1 MVIICSRRGWFLCR
15 TLSSKK
21 LKAHIGKSEMRR
33 GRVKVYISVGFLHIS
48 EINKILGK
56 VGITNMAYLTTTGSG
71 QPVLILKEGTTRSR
85 GKEAQ
90 RNNIMAARV
99 IGEVLKTTLGPRGMD
114 KMLIDSLG
122 DITITNDG
130 AAILKEIDVEHPAAK
145 MMVEIA
151 KTQDDMVGDGTTS
164 AVVLASELLKRAEE
178 LLEQNIHPTILVSG
192 FRKASQKAIEVINKT
207 AVPLDIN
214 DRKTL
219 LKVALTSMSSKAIG
233 GAKDHLAE
241 ISIDAVKQIAE
252 QRGEKTIADIDNIQL
267 IKKTGKSLLETELIQ
282 GIIIDKEVVNPGML
296 KMKENAKIALI
307 DSALEIE
314 KTEISAEIRI
324 KDPTQM
330 KAFLDQENDMMQD
343 MVVKIKASGANVIF
357 CQKGI
362 DDMVQHF
369 LAKEGIIAARRVK
382 ESDMEKLARA
392 TGGRIISDL
401 DDLKKADLGSAGLV
415 EERKIG
421 DDKMIFVE
429 KCKDPHSVA
438 ILIRAGLERMVDEA
452 ERAMTDSLS
461 VVSDVIEN
469 SQIVPGGGAIEIEI
483 AKELRKYATK
493 VGGREQLAVEA
504 FADAVE
510 VIPRTLAENAG
521 LEPIDILVELRS
533 THDKAD
539 GKFTGINVFTGKLQD
554 SVANG
559 VIEPIVVKEQAIKSA
574 AESAAMI
581 LRIDDVITAKAPK
594 APAGGPG
601 GMPGG
606 MGEE

>member
-1 MVIICSRRGWFLCR
+1 
-15 TLSSKK
+15 
-21 LKAHIGKSEMRR
+21 
-33 GRVKVYISVGFLHIS
+33 
-48 EINKILGK
+48 
-56 VGITNMAYLTTTGSG
+56 MAYLTTTGSG

-164 AVVLASELLKRAEE
+164 AVVLSSELLKKAEE

-192 FRKASQKAIEVINKT
+192 FRKAGQKAIEIIGKT
-207 AVPLDIN
+207 AQPLDTKDKN
-214 DRKTL
+214 LL
-219 LKVALTSMSSKAIG
+219 LKVALTSMSSKSL
-233 GAKDHLAE
+233 GAARDHLAE
-241 ISIDAVKQIAE
+241 ITIEAVKQITE
-252 QRGEKTIADIDNIQL
+252 QRGETTIADIDNIQL
-267 IKKTGKSLLETELIQ
+267 IKKTGKSLTETQLIQ
-282 GIIIDKEVVNPGML
+282 GIIIDKEVVNPGMPKL
-296 KMKENAKIALI
+296 KENAKIALL

-324 KDPTQM
+324 KDPKQM
-330 KAFLDQENDMMQD
+330 KAFLDQENTMMQD
-343 MVVKIKASGANVIF
+343 MVTKIKASGATIVF
-357 CQKGI
+357 CQKGV

-369 LAKEGIIAARRVK
+369 LAKDGIIAARRVK

-392 TGGRIISDL
+392 TGGRIVSNL
-401 DDLKKADLGSAGLV
+401 DDLKKEDLGFAGLV

-421 DDKMIFVE
+421 DDKLIFVE
-429 KCKDPHSVA
+429 KCKDPHAVA
-438 ILIRAGLERMVDEA
+438 ILIRAGLERLVDEA
-452 ERAMTDSLS
+452 ERALTDSLS
-461 VVSDVIEN
+461 VVSDVMEN
-469 SQIVPGGGAIEIEI
+469 NKIVPGGGAIEIEI

-533 THDKAD
+533 IHDKDD
-539 GKFTGINVFTGKLQD
+539 GKFKGLNVFTGKLQD
-554 SVANG
+554 SIANG
-559 VIEPIVVKEQAIKSA
+559 VIEPIMVKEQAIKSA
-574 AESAAMI
+574 SESAALI

-594 APAGGPG
+594 APAGAPG
-601 GMPGG
+601 GM
-606 MGEE
+606 ED

>member
-1 MVIICSRRGWFLCR
+1 
-15 TLSSKK
+15 
-21 LKAHIGKSEMRR
+21 
-33 GRVKVYISVGFLHIS
+33 
-48 EINKILGK
+48 
-56 VGITNMAYLTTTGSG
+56 MAYLTTTGSG
-71 QPVLILKEGTTRSR
+71 QPVLILKEGTTRSK

-114 KMLIDSLG
+114 KMLIDGLG

-151 KTQDDMVGDGTTS
+151 RTQDDMVGDGTTS
-164 AVVLASELLKRAEE
+164 AVVLASELLRKAEE
-178 LLEQNIHPTILVSG
+178 LLDQNIHPTILVSG
-192 FRKASQKAIEVINKT
+192 YRKASQKAIEVIGKT
-207 AVPLDIN
+207 SVPLDVN

-219 LKVALTSMSSKAIG
+219 LKVALTSMSSKAVG
-233 GAKDHLAE
+233 SARDHLAE
-241 ISIDAVKQIAE
+241 ISIDAVKQITE
-252 QRGEKTIADIDNIQL
+252 VRGDKTIADIDNIQL
-267 IKKTGKSLLETELIQ
+267 IKKTGKSLLETQLIR
-282 GIIIDKEVVNPGML
+282 GIIIDKEVVNPGMP
-296 KMKENAKIALI
+296 KMKQNAKIALL

-324 KDPTQM
+324 KDPSQM
-330 KAFLDQENDMMQD
+330 KAFLDQETTMMQE
-343 MVVKIKASGANVIF
+343 MVTKVKASGADVIF

-369 LAKEGIIAARRVK
+369 LSKEGIIAARRVK

-392 TGGRIISDL
+392 TGGRIVSDL
-401 DDLKKADLGSAGLV
+401 DDLKKTDLGFAGLV

-421 DDKMIFVE
+421 DDKLIFVE
-429 KCKDPHSVA
+429 QCKDPHAVA
-438 ILIRAGLERMVDEA
+438 ILIRAGLERLIDEA
-452 ERAMTDSLS
+452 ERAMTDCLS

-469 SQIVPGGGAIEIEI
+469 NKIVPGGGAIEIEM

-521 LEPIDILVELRS
+521 LEPIDILVEMRS
-533 THDKAD
+533 VHDKAE
-539 GKFTGINVFTGKLQD
+539 GKNMGINIFAGKLQD
-554 SVANG
+554 SIANG
-559 VIEPIVVKEQAIKSA
+559 VIEPIMVKEQAIKSA
-574 AESAAMI
+574 SESAALI

-594 APAGGPG
+594 APAGG
-601 GMPGG
+601 MPGG